1 MDTCGNVSS
10 GAGPEAAAGDTRAPP
25 YTGARAHR
33 GKWVQT
39 PRGARLEVAADLHRD
54 KSRHGSCPYVTRVL
68 AVTHQVGVVVG
79 TDYPGAFDGEGCRRA
94 PRSVG
99 SIPTRCATSSRSRS
113 HRGDATDTYTSAS
126 FRVISR
132 LTKSANHRHRRRGLT
147 FLAGSHPAR
156 RANPRRLVQSRRAR
170 RGRRGRRRPERAIR
184 LRRSRASNGPCR
196 PSNGARR
203 HILSRLRPKLL
214 LQCSAAQGAARRRG
228 SSSRDEDCRRTA
240 TTGKVSD
247 VGCRIIKTSADVI
260 FFNVGGRER
269 RAQAMRAST
278 TIPIRYDYKNEYDM
292 IMEKRKVYWR
302 YFVWRERESLTS
314 VSFSV
319 G

>member
-1 MDTCGNVSS
+1 M
-10 GAGPEAAAGDTRAPP
+10 
-25 YTGARAHR
+25 
-33 GKWVQT
+33 
-39 PRGARLEVAADLHRD
+39 
-54 KSRHGSCPYVTRVL
+54 
-68 AVTHQVGVVVG
+68 
-79 TDYPGAFDGEGCRRA
+79 
-94 PRSVG
+94 G
-99 SIPTRCATSSRSRS
+99 SIPTRCATRSRSRS

-196 PSNGARR
+196 PSNNGARR

-228 SSSRDEDCRRTA
+228 SSSRDEDCRRTV

-260 FFNVGGRER
+260 FFSTSADVNVER
-269 RAQAMRAST
+269 RRCAHRLQYQYDMI
-278 TIPIRYDYKNEYDM
+278 TIPIRYDYKYQYDM
-292 IMEKRKVYWR
+292 INTLFGE
-302 YFVWRERESLTS
+302 RERES
-314 VSFSV
+314 VSPAFHSLSGSGFGLPTERVV
-319 G
+319 GNGTDENGGGVLGCETLQGSRPYRF